1 MLNYIIRRIIYMI
14 PTLIIISMVS
24 FVVIRIPPG
33 DYLTTKISQLEAQ
46 DELVNRDLIEALRE
60 EYGLDQPVYVQY
72 GKWMWNVLHG
82 DFGYSWEWNKPVA
95 DVIGEQILLTAV
107 ISLVSVILVYL
118 IAIPIGIYSATHQY
132 SAGDHF
138 LTFLGFLGLTTPN
151 FLLAIVLLYAG
162 YAFFDKSFIGLFS
175 TEFENAPWSFAKI
188 LDLFTHMWI
197 PVLVISISSV
207 ASHIRV
213 MRANLLDE
221 LRKQYVVTARAK
233 GLSESKLLL
242 KYPVRMAINP
252 MVSGLSVLLPHL
264 VSGATITAV
273 VLSLPTTGPMLLGAL
288 RSQDVYLSGAFILLL
303 STLTV
308 ISTLI
313 SDILLAWVDPRIK
326 FE

>member
-1 MLNYIIRRIIYMI
+1 MLNYILRRILYMI
-14 PTLIIISMVS
+14 PTLILISMVS

-33 DYLTTKISQLEAQ
+33 DYLTTKIAQLEAQ
-46 DELVNRDLIEALRE
+46 DELINQDLIEALRE
-60 EYGLDQPVYVQY
+60 EYGLDKPIYIQY
-72 GKWMWNVLHG
+72 AKWLWNVLHG
-82 DFGYSWEWNKPVA
+82 DFGYSWEWNKPVI
-95 DVIGEQILLTAV
+95 DVIGEQILLTAF
-107 ISLVSVILVYL
+107 ISLVSMIVVYL

-138 LTFLGFLGLTTPN
+138 LTFIGFLGLTTPN

-162 YAFFDKSFIGLFS
+162 YAFFDKSFVGLFS
-175 TEFENAPWSFAKI
+175 AEFENAPWSFAKI
-188 LDLFTHMWI
+188 IDLLIHMWI
-197 PVLVISISSV
+197 PVMVISVSSV
-207 ASHIRV
+207 ASYIRV

-221 LRKQYVVTARAK
+221 LKKQYVVTARAK
-233 GLSESKLLL
+233 GLRETKLLF
-242 KYPVRMAINP
+242 KYPVRMAVNP
-252 MVSGLSVLLPHL
+252 MISGLSQLLPHL

-308 ISTLI
+308 ISTLL